1 MAHKVG
7 DKVVLRSHRLGD
19 VVHSGDVGIVS
30 HVYTEENVLDR
41 YEVEFET
48 RDQGTREEFFVYDT
62 MVKAAN

>member
-1 MAHKVG
+1 MAHNVG
-7 DKVVLRSHRLGD
+7 DKVVLVSHRLGD

-30 HVYTEENVLDR
+30 QVYSEENVLDR

-48 RDQGTREEFFVYDT
+48 RDRGTREEFFVYDT

>member
-30 HVYTEENVLDR
+30 HVYAEENVLDR
-41 YEVEFET
+41 YEVTFPT
-48 RDQGTREEFFVYDT
+48 RDIEGFEDFFVYDT
-62 MVKAAN
+62 MIVGAE